1 MVMHFEYALGATPI
15 DPDEALG
22 LIPAHITT
30 QADLNAWEEMNIVEG
45 ADWMKRQKIIPDL
58 DEGLVRELHSRMFNK
73 TWLWAGT
80 FRKSAKSIG
89 VDWPQIAVALKNL
102 LDNTAYQVEHQTM
115 SNDEIAVRFHHQLV
129 LIHAFPNGNGRHA
142 RLMADALIM
151 NLGGDRFS
159 WGANMSLATSG
170 VTRQNYLSALRA
182 ADNGHLESLMQFA
195 RQ

>member
-1 MVMHFEYALGATPI
+1 MDFKYAPGATPI

-22 LIPAHITT
+22 LIPVHITT

-45 ADWMKRQKIIPDL
+45 ANWIKRQKITQSL
-58 DEGLVRELHSRMFNK
+58 NEGLVRELHHRMFNQ

-89 VDWPQIAVALKNL
+89 IDWPQIAVALRNL
-102 LDNTAYQVEHQTM
+102 LDNTTYQIEHQTM
-115 SNDEIAVRFHHQLV
+115 SIDEIAVRFHHQLV

-151 NLGGDRFS
+151 SLGGERFS
-159 WGANMSLATSG
+159 WGGNKPIETLGT
-170 VTRQNYLSALRA
+170 TRQSYLSALRA
-182 ADNGHLESLMQFA
+182 ADNGHLDSLMQFA
-195 RQ
+195 R

>member
-1 MVMHFEYALGATPI
+1 MDFAYAPGATPI

-22 LIPAHITT
+22 LIPVHITT

-45 ADWMKRQKIIPDL
+45 ANWIKRRKITQSL
-58 DEGLVRELHSRMFNK
+58 NEGLVRELHHRMFNQ

-89 VDWPQIAVALKNL
+89 IDWPQISVALRNL
-102 LDNTAYQVEHQTM
+102 LDNTTYQIEHQTM
-115 SNDEIAVRFHHQLV
+115 SIDEIAVRFHHQLV

-151 NLGGDRFS
+151 SLGGERFT
-159 WGANMSLATSG
+159 WGGNKPIETLGT
-170 VTRQNYLSALRA
+170 TRQSYLSALRA
-182 ADNGHLESLMQFA
+182 ADNGHLDSLMQFA

>member
-1 MVMHFEYALGATPI
+1 MDFAYAPGATPI

-22 LIPAHITT
+22 LIPVHITT

-45 ADWMKRQKIIPDL
+45 ANWIKRQKITQSL
-58 DEGLVRELHSRMFNK
+58 NEGLVRELHHRMFNQ

-89 VDWPQIAVALKNL
+89 IDWPQISVALRNL
-102 LDNTAYQVEHQTM
+102 LDNTTYQIEHQTM
-115 SNDEIAVRFHHQLV
+115 SIDEIAVRFHHQLV

-151 NLGGDRFS
+151 SLGGERFT
-159 WGANMSLATSG
+159 WGGNKPIETLGT
-170 VTRQNYLSALRA
+170 TRQSYLSALRA
-182 ADNGHLESLMQFA
+182 ADNGHLDSLMQFA

>member
-1 MVMHFEYALGATPI
+1 MDFKYAPGATPI

-22 LIPAHITT
+22 LIPVHITT

-45 ADWMKRQKIIPDL
+45 ANWIKRRKITQSL
-58 DEGLVRELHSRMFNK
+58 NEGLVRELHHRMFNK

-89 VDWPQIAVALKNL
+89 IDWPQIAVALRNL
-102 LDNTAYQVEHQTM
+102 LDNTTYQIEHQTM
-115 SNDEIAVRFHHQLV
+115 SIDEIAVRFHHQLV

-151 NLGGDRFS
+151 SLGGERFS
-159 WGANMSLATSG
+159 WGGNKPIETLGT
-170 VTRQNYLSALRA
+170 TRQSYLSALRA
-182 ADNGHLESLMQFA
+182 ADNGHLDSLMQFA

>member
-1 MVMHFEYALGATPI
+1 MVMHFQYPPGATPI

-22 LIPAHITT
+22 LIPKHIST
-30 QADLNAWEEMNIVEG
+30 QAQLNAWEELNIDEG
-45 ADWMKRQKIIPDL
+45 ANWIERQKLIQCF
-58 DEGLVRELHSRMFNK
+58 DEGLVRELHRRMFNQ

-89 VDWPQIAVALKNL
+89 IDWTQISVALKNL
-102 LDNTAYQVEHQTM
+102 IDNTTYQIENKTLPL
-115 SNDEIAVRFHHQLV
+115 DEIVVRFHHQLV

-142 RLMADALIM
+142 RLMADALIV
-151 NLGGDRFS
+151 NLGGTRFS
-159 WGANMSLATSG
+159 WGGNTSIASPG

-182 ADNGHLESLMQFA
+182 ADNGDIAPLMKFA

>member
-1 MVMHFEYALGATPI
+1 MDFKYAPGATPI

-22 LIPAHITT
+22 LIPVHITT

-45 ADWMKRQKIIPDL
+45 ANWIKRQKITQSL
-58 DEGLVRELHSRMFNK
+58 NEGLVRELHHRMFNK

-89 VDWPQIAVALKNL
+89 IDWPQIAVALRNL
-102 LDNTAYQVEHQTM
+102 LDNTTYQIEHQTM
-115 SNDEIAVRFHHQLV
+115 SIDEIAVRFHHQLV

-151 NLGGDRFS
+151 SLGGERFS
-159 WGANMSLATSG
+159 WGGNKPIETLGT
-170 VTRQNYLSALRA
+170 TRQSYLSALRA
-182 ADNGHLESLMQFA
+182 ADNGHLDSLMQFA

>member
-1 MVMHFEYALGATPI
+1 MHFEYALGATPI

-22 LIPAHITT
+22 LIPVHITT

-45 ADWMKRQKIIPDL
+45 ATWIKRQKIIHGL
-58 DEGLVRELHSRMFNK
+58 DEGLVRELHNRMFNQ

-89 VDWPQIAVALKNL
+89 IDWPQIAVALRNL
-102 LDNTAYQVEHQTM
+102 LDNTAYQIEHQTIP
-115 SNDEIAVRFHHQLV
+115 NDEIAVRFHHQLV

-142 RLMADALIM
+142 RLMADALIVS
-151 NLGGDRFS
+151 LGGERFS
-159 WGANMSLATSG
+159 WGGNMPLATSG
-170 VTRQNYLSALRA
+170 ATRQNYLSALRA
-182 ADNGHLESLMQFA
+182 ADNGHLEPLMQFA

>member
-1 MVMHFEYALGATPI
+1 MVMHFEYAPGATPI
-15 DPDEALG
+15 DLDEALG

-45 ADWMKRQKIIPDL
+45 ADWMKRQKMIPDL

-73 TWLWAGT
+73 TWLWACT

-159 WGANMSLATSG
+159 WGANMSLATPG

>member
-1 MVMHFEYALGATPI
+1 MHFEYALGATPI

-22 LIPAHITT
+22 LIPVHITT

-45 ADWMKRQKIIPDL
+45 ATWIKRQKIIQGL
-58 DEGLVRELHSRMFNK
+58 DEGLVRELHNRMFNQ

-89 VDWPQIAVALKNL
+89 IDWPQIAVALRNL
-102 LDNTAYQVEHQTM
+102 LDNTAYQIEHQTI

-142 RLMADALIM
+142 RLMADALIVG
-151 NLGGDRFS
+151 LGGERFS
-159 WGANMSLATSG
+159 WGGNMPLATSG